1 MIYPKND
8 MWSHECLYD
17 IMMACEEV
25 ECLKGVH
32 IQQSL
37 PNQCNPDNVPLGLGW
52 KPTDENRKLQE
63 KALRKRFKRRYD
75 MMLSKNPIYQ
85 EMLETSPYISMDFHS
100 ENFATNGMTFTDWK
114 ADFPRLQNF
123 KEFKYMDR
131 MISLF
136 GHSVRNSYVRC
147 MLMKADEYLPL
158 STFNTFPTVL
168 IDLGH
173 TVVSTSGFWMRHRGW
188 SYLEVR
194 NITFDYLYDSEAR
207 CIEKRDEER
216 REKRLGELEK

>member
-1 MIYPKND
+1 
-8 MWSHECLYD
+8 
-17 IMMACEEV
+17 
-25 ECLKGVH
+25 
-32 IQQSL
+32 
-37 PNQCNPDNVPLGLGW
+37 
-52 KPTDENRKLQE
+52 
-63 KALRKRFKRRYD
+63 

-100 ENFATNGMTFTDWK
+100 DNFATNGMTFTDWK

-123 KEFKYMDR
+123 REFKYMDR

-158 STFNTFPTVL
+158 STFNTFLTVL

-194 NITFDYLYDSEAR
+194 NRTFDYLYDSEAR
-207 CIEKRDEER
+207 CIESGTR
-216 REKRLGELEK
+216 REEKED